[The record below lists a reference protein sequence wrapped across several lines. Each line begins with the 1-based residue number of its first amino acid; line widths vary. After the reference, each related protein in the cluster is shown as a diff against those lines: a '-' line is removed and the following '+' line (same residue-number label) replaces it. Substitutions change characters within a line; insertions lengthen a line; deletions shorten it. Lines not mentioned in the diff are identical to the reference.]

1 MQCKKYW
8 ICWKFSV
15 DFTTDKNMNS
25 NLIIIDII
33 TCGKGCMCVP
43 LCCIVL
49 SPSVVSNCLQL
60 HGLWPTRLLC
70 PWRFSRQEYWSGLP
84 CPPPGDLL
92 NLGIELRS
100 SALWVDSLLSEP
112 PGKPMSTGLCCLSL
126 LQGIFLTQELNWGIL
141 NCRRILYQLNYQ
153 GSPVCTPS

>member
-1 MQCKKYW
+1 
-8 ICWKFSV
+8 
-15 DFTTDKNMNS
+15 MNS
-25 NLIIIDII
+25 NLITIDII

-112 PGKPMSTGLCCLSL
+112 PGKPMSTGLCSLSL

>member
-25 NLIIIDII
+25 NLITIDII

-112 PGKPMSTGLCCLSL
+112 PGKPMSTGLCSLSL
-126 LQGIFLTQELNWGIL
+126 LQGIFLTQELNWGLL

>member
-25 NLIIIDII
+25 NLITIDII

-100 SALWVDSLLSEP
+100 SAVWVDSLLSEP
-112 PGKPMSTGLCCLSL
+112 PGKPMSTGLCSLSL
-126 LQGIFLTQELNWGIL
+126 LQGIFLTQELNWGLL